1 MFSLWEERNEI
12 FGFYE
17 DNNFFFIDIIVLLS
31 EIKYDISDFIFFIDD
46 IVFRVMIDCDSESI
60 RFCWFDSLLDLF
72 DFYLCFFNLL
82 FIFEL
87 ESEIVKLE
95 NFIDLGDEDDFFYSD
110 FFIMDKWYYRN
121 VEVGEVFV

>member
-121 VEVGEVFV
+121 VEVGEIFV

>member
-1 MFSLWEERNEI
+1 M
-12 FGFYE
+12 
-17 DNNFFFIDIIVLLS
+17 
-31 EIKYDISDFIFFIDD
+31 
-46 IVFRVMIDCDSESI
+46 
-60 RFCWFDSLLDLF
+60 LDLF